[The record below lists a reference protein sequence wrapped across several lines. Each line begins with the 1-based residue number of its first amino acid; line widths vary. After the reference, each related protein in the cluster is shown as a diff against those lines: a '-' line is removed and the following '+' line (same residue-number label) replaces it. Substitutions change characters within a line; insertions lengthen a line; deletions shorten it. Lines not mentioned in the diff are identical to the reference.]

1 MKKTEK
7 AISGL
12 SAFPAC
18 RASRR
23 RGERIRGG
31 LLAGLMLLM
40 MAVSGVANATVIR
53 FNAIDEAYG
62 NPPVAVQNYLDG
74 HIYTKLV
81 GVPFTLDVA
90 ALNNNQ
96 VQTDYAI
103 AGTESVSLK
112 LVDNTDGACV
122 LDNTQLNYC
131 NSTCTAKTAVM
142 GGSQTLTFTSG
153 DAGQKQSASFTLNS
167 AYRNLAAIIS
177 DGANT
182 ACSTDAFSVRPTSIA
197 SVTSS
202 NATNASTSG
211 TPIFK
216 AGSDQFSLTATITGV
231 AGNASGYTGILKMDN
246 TAIQPVSPATVVGTL
261 APAQFPVATSGTPLS
276 TATSA
281 TFTYSEAGAFQL
293 LGYDPATDP
302 TTPRGVFDDTWTAVD
317 SVSTKNDCVINSYSN
332 TKDNF
337 GQYGCNFGII
347 GPTAPFGRFTPHHFV
362 AFAGAVATR
371 ATAGCTAPSSSFTY
385 MGEPFGVTFTLTAK
399 NSADVTTRNYAGA
412 LAKLDGA
419 TASKWTAYAV
429 PDSIGMWAIA
439 TNINASQACKAIFA
453 SSTPFATTLTCPV
466 SSVAAS
472 APRIVMNGTPTGAWA
487 PFDSPMAGSATLNG
501 NVVFNRA
508 NTADGS
514 YESLQIGIA
523 PRDTDGAQLL
533 PAALDLDA
541 DNSGSGERAS
551 IATTAVRYGRMRISN
566 AYGSELLPL
575 PVPMKTEYFKSGT
588 GWIVNADDNCT
599 TLTAGN
605 VTLSNPTR
613 NMTAIATTPSFSSP
627 LLKGDAKLTL
637 SAPGTGR
644 NGSVDIQAAVPAW
657 LKYNWNTT
665 TAGDENPAGR
675 AIFGI
680 YKSPIIYLR
689 ENY

>member
-1 MKKTEK
+1 MKKTGE

-18 RASRR
+18 RASRGR
-23 RGERIRGG
+23 RGGR
-31 LLAGLMLLM
+31 LVAAMLM
-40 MAVSGVANATVIR
+40 MAISGVANATANR

-62 NPPVAVQNYLDG
+62 NPPVAVQDYLNG

-122 LDNTQLNYC
+122 LDNTQSNYC
-131 NSTCTAKTAVM
+131 NSTCTGKTAVT
-142 GGSQTLTFTSG
+142 GGSHTLTFTSG

-167 AYRNLAAIIS
+167 AYLNVAAIIS

-216 AGSDQFSLTATITGV
+216 AGSDQFALTATITGV
-231 AGNASGYTGILKMDN
+231 AGNASGYTGILKINSVDN
-246 TAIQPVSPATVVGTL
+246 AAIQPVSPATAGGTL
-261 APAQFPVATSGTPLS
+261 APAQFSAATSGTPSS
-276 TATSA
+276 TATGA

-293 LGYDPATDP
+293 LGYDPATDF

-332 TKDNF
+332 TKDSF
-337 GQYGCNFGII
+337 GKYGCNFGIVVT
-347 GPTAPFGRFTPHHFV
+347 TAPFGRFTPHHFV

-419 TASKWTAYAV
+419 TASKWTAYAA

-439 TNINASQACKAIFA
+439 TNINASPACKAIFA
-453 SSTPFATTLTCPV
+453 SSTPFATTLTCPA

-472 APRIVMNGTPTGAWA
+472 APRIVMNGTSTGAWA
-487 PFDSPMAGSATLNG
+487 QFDSPMAGSATFNG
-501 NVVFNRA
+501 NVIFNRA
-508 NTADGS
+508 NAVDGS
-514 YESLQIGIA
+514 YESLQVGIA
-523 PRDTDGAQLL
+523 PRDIDGVQLL
-533 PAALDLDA
+533 PTALDLDA